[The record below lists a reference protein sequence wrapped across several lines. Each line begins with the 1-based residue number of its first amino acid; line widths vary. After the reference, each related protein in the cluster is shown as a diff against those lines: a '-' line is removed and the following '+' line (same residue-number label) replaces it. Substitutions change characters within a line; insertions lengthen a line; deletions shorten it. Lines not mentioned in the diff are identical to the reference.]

1 MNIIMNVDMA
11 SFAVLHENSIIQKK
25 NKLIVQKGP
34 SVQMAKIEEQ
44 FFYLPHVLHETFD
57 N

>member
-1 MNIIMNVDMA
+1 MNVDMA